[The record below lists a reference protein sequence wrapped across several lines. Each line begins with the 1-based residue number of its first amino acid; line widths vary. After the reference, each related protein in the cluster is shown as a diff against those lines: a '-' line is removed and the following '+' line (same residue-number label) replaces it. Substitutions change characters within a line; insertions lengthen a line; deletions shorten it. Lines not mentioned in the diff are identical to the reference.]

1 MLSLK
6 EVEKHYDGFDLQCSM
21 EVQKGCITGLI
32 GKNGAG
38 KTTAFKAVLGL
49 IRKDGGE
56 ITVFGKSVESLDVK
70 DKEHMGVVLSD
81 SGFSGYLSVK
91 DLIPVLDSMYPKFQ
105 KDWFLRKC
113 SEYRMPM
120 DKKIKDFSTGM
131 KRKLQLLAAISY
143 GADLLIL
150 DEPTSG
156 MDVIARDEMLDL
168 LREYMECGERSIL
181 ISSHISS
188 DLESL
193 CDDLYMIDD
202 GKIILHE
209 ETDELLANYGVLK
222 VTKEQYGQLDRQYI
236 LRRRKEN
243 YGYSCLTA
251 QKRFYQ
257 ENYPEIE
264 IGNPVFV
271 ISYTPMLCVFV
282 ALSTITYDMFDNGAA
297 FLFSLPFSRKDYVRE
312 KYIFSGLITLT
323 AWGISVLVAV
333 GYSVVKGED
342 WKELLMTAGVLLV
355 MAILLMGV
363 SVPLQLKFGAEKS
376 RVVVIL
382 VMAVMFGMVIGFF
395 KVMEILNLKPQQI
408 LSIFYNMNTLL
419 LALAGIVIF
428 LVLMCISY
436 HTSVRIMQ
444 KKEL

>member
-6 EVEKHYDGFDLQCSM
+6 EVEKHYDGFELQCSM

-150 DEPTSG
+150 D
-156 MDVIARDEMLDL
+156 VNWCNKIA
-168 LREYMECGERSIL
+168 
-181 ISSHISS
+181 
-188 DLESL
+188 
-193 CDDLYMIDD
+193 
-202 GKIILHE
+202 
-209 ETDELLANYGVLK
+209 
-222 VTKEQYGQLDRQYI
+222 
-236 LRRRKEN
+236 
-243 YGYSCLTA
+243 
-251 QKRFYQ
+251 
-257 ENYPEIE
+257 
-264 IGNPVFV
+264 
-271 ISYTPMLCVFV
+271 
-282 ALSTITYDMFDNGAA
+282 
-297 FLFSLPFSRKDYVRE
+297 
-312 KYIFSGLITLT
+312 
-323 AWGISVLVAV
+323 
-333 GYSVVKGED
+333 
-342 WKELLMTAGVLLV
+342 
-355 MAILLMGV
+355 
-363 SVPLQLKFGAEKS
+363 
-376 RVVVIL
+376 
-382 VMAVMFGMVIGFF
+382 
-395 KVMEILNLKPQQI
+395 
-408 LSIFYNMNTLL
+408 
-419 LALAGIVIF
+419 
-428 LVLMCISY
+428 CI
-436 HTSVRIMQ
+436 
-444 KKEL
+444 

>member
-1 MLSLK
+1 M
-6 EVEKHYDGFDLQCSM
+6 
-21 EVQKGCITGLI
+21 KGLLI
-32 GKNGAG
+32 
-38 KTTAFKAVLGL
+38 
-49 IRKDGGE
+49 
-56 ITVFGKSVESLDVK
+56 
-70 DKEHMGVVLSD
+70 
-81 SGFSGYLSVK
+81 
-91 DLIPVLDSMYPKFQ
+91 
-105 KDWFLRKC
+105 KDW
-113 SEYRMPM
+113 
-120 DKKIKDFSTGM
+120 
-131 KRKLQLLAAISY
+131 KL
-143 GADLLIL
+143 
-150 DEPTSG
+150 
-156 MDVIARDEMLDL
+156 L
-168 LREYMECGERSIL
+168 LRNQKSFLVIMSVMMV
-181 ISSHISS
+181 
-188 DLESL
+188 
-193 CDDLYMIDD
+193 LYM
-202 GKIILHE
+202 
-209 ETDELLANYGVLK
+209 A
-222 VTKEQYGQLDRQYI
+222 
-236 LRRRKEN
+236 
-243 YGYSCLTA
+243 
-251 QKRFYQ
+251 
-257 ENYPEIE
+257 

-363 SVPLQLKFGAEKS
+363 SVPLQLKFGAES

>member
-1 MLSLK
+1 M
-6 EVEKHYDGFDLQCSM
+6 
-21 EVQKGCITGLI
+21 KGLLI
-32 GKNGAG
+32 
-38 KTTAFKAVLGL
+38 
-49 IRKDGGE
+49 
-56 ITVFGKSVESLDVK
+56 
-70 DKEHMGVVLSD
+70 
-81 SGFSGYLSVK
+81 
-91 DLIPVLDSMYPKFQ
+91 
-105 KDWFLRKC
+105 KDW
-113 SEYRMPM
+113 
-120 DKKIKDFSTGM
+120 
-131 KRKLQLLAAISY
+131 KL
-143 GADLLIL
+143 
-150 DEPTSG
+150 
-156 MDVIARDEMLDL
+156 L
-168 LREYMECGERSIL
+168 LRNQKSFLVIMSVMMV
-181 ISSHISS
+181 
-188 DLESL
+188 
-193 CDDLYMIDD
+193 LYM
-202 GKIILHE
+202 
-209 ETDELLANYGVLK
+209 A
-222 VTKEQYGQLDRQYI
+222 
-236 LRRRKEN
+236 
-243 YGYSCLTA
+243 
-251 QKRFYQ
+251 
-257 ENYPEIE
+257 

-323 AWGISVLVAV
+323 AW
-333 GYSVVKGED
+333 
-342 WKELLMTAGVLLV
+342 VLLV

-395 KVMEILNLKPQQI
+395 KGMEILNLKPQQI

>member
-1 MLSLK
+1 M
-6 EVEKHYDGFDLQCSM
+6 
-21 EVQKGCITGLI
+21 KGLLI
-32 GKNGAG
+32 
-38 KTTAFKAVLGL
+38 
-49 IRKDGGE
+49 
-56 ITVFGKSVESLDVK
+56 
-70 DKEHMGVVLSD
+70 
-81 SGFSGYLSVK
+81 
-91 DLIPVLDSMYPKFQ
+91 
-105 KDWFLRKC
+105 KDW
-113 SEYRMPM
+113 
-120 DKKIKDFSTGM
+120 
-131 KRKLQLLAAISY
+131 KL
-143 GADLLIL
+143 
-150 DEPTSG
+150 
-156 MDVIARDEMLDL
+156 L
-168 LREYMECGERSIL
+168 LRNQKSFLVIMSVMMV
-181 ISSHISS
+181 
-188 DLESL
+188 
-193 CDDLYMIDD
+193 LYM
-202 GKIILHE
+202 
-209 ETDELLANYGVLK
+209 A
-222 VTKEQYGQLDRQYI
+222 
-236 LRRRKEN
+236 
-243 YGYSCLTA
+243 
-251 QKRFYQ
+251 
-257 ENYPEIE
+257 

-363 SVPLQLKFGAEKS
+363 SVPLQLKFG
-376 RVVVIL
+376 
-382 VMAVMFGMVIGFF
+382 MVIGFF

>member
-1 MLSLK
+1 M
-6 EVEKHYDGFDLQCSM
+6 
-21 EVQKGCITGLI
+21 KGLLI
-32 GKNGAG
+32 
-38 KTTAFKAVLGL
+38 
-49 IRKDGGE
+49 
-56 ITVFGKSVESLDVK
+56 
-70 DKEHMGVVLSD
+70 
-81 SGFSGYLSVK
+81 
-91 DLIPVLDSMYPKFQ
+91 
-105 KDWFLRKC
+105 KDW
-113 SEYRMPM
+113 
-120 DKKIKDFSTGM
+120 
-131 KRKLQLLAAISY
+131 KL
-143 GADLLIL
+143 
-150 DEPTSG
+150 
-156 MDVIARDEMLDL
+156 L
-168 LREYMECGERSIL
+168 LRNQKSFLVIMSVMMV
-181 ISSHISS
+181 
-188 DLESL
+188 
-193 CDDLYMIDD
+193 LYM
-202 GKIILHE
+202 
-209 ETDELLANYGVLK
+209 A
-222 VTKEQYGQLDRQYI
+222 
-236 LRRRKEN
+236 
-243 YGYSCLTA
+243 
-251 QKRFYQ
+251 
-257 ENYPEIE
+257 

-419 LALAGIVIF
+419 ALAGIVIF

>member
-1 MLSLK
+1 M
-6 EVEKHYDGFDLQCSM
+6 
-21 EVQKGCITGLI
+21 KGLLI
-32 GKNGAG
+32 
-38 KTTAFKAVLGL
+38 
-49 IRKDGGE
+49 
-56 ITVFGKSVESLDVK
+56 
-70 DKEHMGVVLSD
+70 
-81 SGFSGYLSVK
+81 
-91 DLIPVLDSMYPKFQ
+91 
-105 KDWFLRKC
+105 KDW
-113 SEYRMPM
+113 
-120 DKKIKDFSTGM
+120 
-131 KRKLQLLAAISY
+131 KL
-143 GADLLIL
+143 
-150 DEPTSG
+150 
-156 MDVIARDEMLDL
+156 L
-168 LREYMECGERSIL
+168 LRNQKSFLVIMSVMMV
-181 ISSHISS
+181 
-188 DLESL
+188 
-193 CDDLYMIDD
+193 LYM
-202 GKIILHE
+202 
-209 ETDELLANYGVLK
+209 A
-222 VTKEQYGQLDRQYI
+222 
-236 LRRRKEN
+236 
-243 YGYSCLTA
+243 
-251 QKRFYQ
+251 
-257 ENYPEIE
+257 

-323 AWGISVLVAV
+323 AW
-333 GYSVVKGED
+333 
-342 WKELLMTAGVLLV
+342 
-355 MAILLMGV
+355 GV

>member
-1 MLSLK
+1 M
-6 EVEKHYDGFDLQCSM
+6 
-21 EVQKGCITGLI
+21 KGLLI
-32 GKNGAG
+32 
-38 KTTAFKAVLGL
+38 
-49 IRKDGGE
+49 
-56 ITVFGKSVESLDVK
+56 
-70 DKEHMGVVLSD
+70 
-81 SGFSGYLSVK
+81 
-91 DLIPVLDSMYPKFQ
+91 
-105 KDWFLRKC
+105 KDW
-113 SEYRMPM
+113 
-120 DKKIKDFSTGM
+120 
-131 KRKLQLLAAISY
+131 KL
-143 GADLLIL
+143 
-150 DEPTSG
+150 
-156 MDVIARDEMLDL
+156 L
-168 LREYMECGERSIL
+168 LRNQKSFLVIMSVMMV
-181 ISSHISS
+181 
-188 DLESL
+188 
-193 CDDLYMIDD
+193 LYM
-202 GKIILHE
+202 
-209 ETDELLANYGVLK
+209 A
-222 VTKEQYGQLDRQYI
+222 
-236 LRRRKEN
+236 
-243 YGYSCLTA
+243 
-251 QKRFYQ
+251 
-257 ENYPEIE
+257 

-363 SVPLQLKFGAEKS
+363 SVPLQLKFGAES

-395 KVMEILNLKPQQI
+395 KGMEILNLKPQQI

>member
-1 MLSLK
+1 M
-6 EVEKHYDGFDLQCSM
+6 
-21 EVQKGCITGLI
+21 KGLLI
-32 GKNGAG
+32 
-38 KTTAFKAVLGL
+38 
-49 IRKDGGE
+49 
-56 ITVFGKSVESLDVK
+56 
-70 DKEHMGVVLSD
+70 
-81 SGFSGYLSVK
+81 
-91 DLIPVLDSMYPKFQ
+91 
-105 KDWFLRKC
+105 KDW
-113 SEYRMPM
+113 
-120 DKKIKDFSTGM
+120 
-131 KRKLQLLAAISY
+131 KL
-143 GADLLIL
+143 
-150 DEPTSG
+150 
-156 MDVIARDEMLDL
+156 L
-168 LREYMECGERSIL
+168 LRNQKSFLVIMSVMMV
-181 ISSHISS
+181 
-188 DLESL
+188 
-193 CDDLYMIDD
+193 LYM
-202 GKIILHE
+202 
-209 ETDELLANYGVLK
+209 A
-222 VTKEQYGQLDRQYI
+222 
-236 LRRRKEN
+236 
-243 YGYSCLTA
+243 
-251 QKRFYQ
+251 
-257 ENYPEIE
+257 

-342 WKELLMTAGVLLV
+342 WKELLV

>member
-1 MLSLK
+1 M
-6 EVEKHYDGFDLQCSM
+6 
-21 EVQKGCITGLI
+21 KGLLI
-32 GKNGAG
+32 
-38 KTTAFKAVLGL
+38 
-49 IRKDGGE
+49 
-56 ITVFGKSVESLDVK
+56 
-70 DKEHMGVVLSD
+70 
-81 SGFSGYLSVK
+81 
-91 DLIPVLDSMYPKFQ
+91 
-105 KDWFLRKC
+105 KDW
-113 SEYRMPM
+113 
-120 DKKIKDFSTGM
+120 
-131 KRKLQLLAAISY
+131 KL
-143 GADLLIL
+143 
-150 DEPTSG
+150 
-156 MDVIARDEMLDL
+156 L
-168 LREYMECGERSIL
+168 LRNQKSFLVIMSVMMV
-181 ISSHISS
+181 
-188 DLESL
+188 
-193 CDDLYMIDD
+193 LYM
-202 GKIILHE
+202 
-209 ETDELLANYGVLK
+209 A
-222 VTKEQYGQLDRQYI
+222 
-236 LRRRKEN
+236 
-243 YGYSCLTA
+243 
-251 QKRFYQ
+251 
-257 ENYPEIE
+257 

-323 AWGISVLVAV
+323 AWVLVAV

>member
-1 MLSLK
+1 M
-6 EVEKHYDGFDLQCSM
+6 
-21 EVQKGCITGLI
+21 KGLLI
-32 GKNGAG
+32 
-38 KTTAFKAVLGL
+38 
-49 IRKDGGE
+49 
-56 ITVFGKSVESLDVK
+56 
-70 DKEHMGVVLSD
+70 
-81 SGFSGYLSVK
+81 
-91 DLIPVLDSMYPKFQ
+91 
-105 KDWFLRKC
+105 KDW
-113 SEYRMPM
+113 
-120 DKKIKDFSTGM
+120 
-131 KRKLQLLAAISY
+131 KL
-143 GADLLIL
+143 
-150 DEPTSG
+150 
-156 MDVIARDEMLDL
+156 L
-168 LREYMECGERSIL
+168 LRNQKSFLVIMSVMMV
-181 ISSHISS
+181 
-188 DLESL
+188 
-193 CDDLYMIDD
+193 LYM
-202 GKIILHE
+202 
-209 ETDELLANYGVLK
+209 A
-222 VTKEQYGQLDRQYI
+222 
-236 LRRRKEN
+236 
-243 YGYSCLTA
+243 
-251 QKRFYQ
+251 
-257 ENYPEIE
+257 

-342 WKELLMTAGVLLV
+342 WKELLM
-355 MAILLMGV
+355 MGV